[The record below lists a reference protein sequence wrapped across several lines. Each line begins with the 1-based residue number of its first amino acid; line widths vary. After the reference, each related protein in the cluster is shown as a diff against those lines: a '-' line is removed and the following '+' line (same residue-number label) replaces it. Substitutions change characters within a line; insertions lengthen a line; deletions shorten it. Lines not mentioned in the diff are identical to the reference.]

1 MRSSI
6 LWLSFWFCS
15 SSIFFT
21 FSLYSL
27 RLSPLKL
34 HDFLRSSMSYLA
46 LASKSSS
53 FAVRTLRF
61 ARFVSMFFMDISMT
75 SSLFQPVENSIK
87 LFSNSSYLV
96 ESLHDFVFV
105 ITVTLVVRSHF
116 EVFELFGF
124 RRHRLFAFRTCRRS
138 ISTFSYETGSKFGHV
153 LLTKIVEKRTVSS
166 VLLTPPSLDP
176 IPLLVL
182 HVPQR
187 LSGALSFPCFPHCT
201 QRG

>member
-1 MRSSI
+1 MRSSV

-34 HDFLRSSMSYLA
+34 HDFLRSSMSFLA
-46 LASKSSS
+46 PASKSSS

-61 ARFVSMFFMDISMT
+61 ARFVSIFFYGYFDDVQ
-75 SSLFQPVENSIK
+75 FVQPVENSIK
-87 LFSNSSYLV
+87 LFPNSSYLV

-116 EVFELFGF
+116 EVFELSGF
-124 RRHRLFAFRTCRRS
+124 RRHRTFAFRTYRRS
-138 ISTFSYETGSKFGHV
+138 ISTFS
-153 LLTKIVEKRTVSS
+153 
-166 VLLTPPSLDP
+166 
-176 IPLLVL
+176 
-182 HVPQR
+182 
-187 LSGALSFPCFPHCT
+187 
-201 QRG
+201 